1 MAILGEIQ
9 EKERRVREF
18 LKEKNLQAL
27 LLKRQA
33 NFSWMTG
40 GGLNVVGTATELGN
54 ASLLITEKGKCL
66 ITNNIEAPR
75 MVEEE
80 RLEEQGYRVR
90 IFPWYEEREPA
101 LVREIVGS
109 GKIGCDWPFP
119 DAEMVAGEVARLRYS
134 LTPEEVVR
142 YRWLGARVSAA
153 LEQTMIGAEKGEK
166 ESAVV
171 GRLCRELWKDRIDT
185 MGMMSGADERIARFR
200 HCIPTEK
207 RVEKFLMVSVNA
219 RKGGLIVCLTRFVHF
234 GKVPQELRERYEA
247 NVFVDCVFMA
257 ASRPGVPAR
266 EVLRKG
272 IEAYAAKGYPEEWKL
287 HHQGGSIGYAP
298 RDYRTTAETPDVVQ
312 ENQPFAWNPS
322 ITGTK
327 SEDTIL
333 ATARGVELIT
343 KPVFY
348 PALSCEAVGSTF
360 VRPNILEK
368 D

>member
-1 MAILGEIQ
+1 MIREIQ

-18 LKEKNLQAL
+18 LKARDLQAL

-54 ASLLITEKGKCL
+54 ASLLITENGKFV
-66 ITNNIEAPR
+66 IANNIEAPR

-80 RLEEQGYRVR
+80 KLEDQGYQVR
-90 IFPWYEEREPA
+90 SYPWYEEREAA
-101 LVREIVGS
+101 LVREIVGK
-109 GKIGCDWPFP
+109 GKVGCDWAFP
-119 DAEMVAGEVARLRYS
+119 ETEMVAGEVARLRYS
-134 LTPEEVVR
+134 LTPTEVVR
-142 YRWLGARVSAA
+142 YRWLGARVSAS
-153 LEQTMIGAEKGEK
+153 LEQTMIGVERGEK
-166 ESAVV
+166 ESAVI

-185 MGMMSGADERIARFR
+185 MGMMGAADERIARFR

-207 RVEKFLMVSVNA
+207 PVQKILMVSVNA

-234 GKVPQELRERYEA
+234 GKVPAELRERYEA
-247 NVFVDCVFMA
+247 NVYVDCVLMA
-257 ASRPGVPAR
+257 ATRPGVPAR
-266 EVLRKG
+266 EVLEKG
-272 IEAYAAKGYPEEWKL
+272 IAAYAAKGYPEEWKL

-298 RDYRTTAETPDVVQ
+298 RDYRVNFETEDIVQ
-312 ENQPFAWNPS
+312 ENQGFAWNPS

-333 ATARGVELIT
+333 ATAQGAELIT